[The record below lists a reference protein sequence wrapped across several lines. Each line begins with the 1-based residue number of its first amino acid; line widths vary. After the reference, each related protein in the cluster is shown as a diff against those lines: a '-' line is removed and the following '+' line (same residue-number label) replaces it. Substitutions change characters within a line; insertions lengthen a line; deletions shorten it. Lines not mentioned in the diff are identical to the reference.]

1 MLSIMAYCLENSN
14 EQTKKN
20 DPFLSMSRTLSRV
33 VETTLCPA
41 NVNTF
46 LNTVCLTVVG
56 VEGAKEEEED
66 DLGHESEKRNRGFFF
81 PTLLELISHSS
92 ISLQV
97 VTTAIYYR
105 CQPFE
110 FDAHTP
116 V

>member
-1 MLSIMAYCLENSN
+1 MN
-14 EQTKKN
+14 EQKKN

-66 DLGHESEKRNRGFFF
+66 DLGHVSEKRNRGFIFSQHY
-81 PTLLELISHSS
+81 LS
-92 ISLQV
+92 
-97 VTTAIYYR
+97 
-105 CQPFE
+105 
-110 FDAHTP
+110 
-116 V
+116 